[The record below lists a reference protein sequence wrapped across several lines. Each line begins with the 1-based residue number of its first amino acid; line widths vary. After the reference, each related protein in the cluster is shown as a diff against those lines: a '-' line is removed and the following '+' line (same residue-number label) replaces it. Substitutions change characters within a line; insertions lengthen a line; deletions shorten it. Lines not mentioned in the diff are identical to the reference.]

1 MKYTIK
7 KPYNGTIVSGDQVDF
22 AAGEVFDSS
31 EDFII
36 KGDMLICRIDS
47 EFFKEYFAEEDIVV
61 DSDTSVVAI
70 DSDTSIAEEIAVAS
84 DTLTQLSMTMDS
96 LEAI

>member
-36 KGDMLICRIDS
+36 KGDMLVCRIDS
-47 EFFKEYFAEEDIVV
+47 EFFKEYFKNASDIG
-61 DSDTSVVAI
+61 SDTG
-70 DSDTSIAEEIAVAS
+70 IAEEITIAS
-84 DTLTQLSMTMDS
+84 DILAQFTTNY
-96 LEAI
+96 I